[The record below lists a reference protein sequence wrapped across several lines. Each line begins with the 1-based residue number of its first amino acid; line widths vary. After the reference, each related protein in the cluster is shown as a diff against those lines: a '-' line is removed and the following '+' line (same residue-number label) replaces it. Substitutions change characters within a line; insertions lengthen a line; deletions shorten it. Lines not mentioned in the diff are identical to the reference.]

1 MPNSAVLRAVQGI
14 ESDATQLGVEP
25 RNDRALPE
33 LFSVDDLLARSPEE
47 GPLARQ
53 GLADTR
59 ALLHVAKWSKEFLT
73 EPHPELGRSGHV
85 CPYVSATIREQRYLL
100 TVLHDAATRER
111 ETDRIILRLG
121 RFFSELEPRVGRAA
135 QKKTIVILFPD
146 LPEDRVG
153 ELINAM
159 HQRLKPHFLRA
170 GMMLGEFYRD
180 SDKPGLHNP
189 CFRPLRSE
197 VPLLVI
203 RAMLPQD
210 ISFLSDQA
218 RFVRAY
224 IRTFKARGCAE
235 IQSYVEHQGASL
247 SDTQRAMLLEHAA
260 VYETGVRH
268 SGEFRRAD
276 HTVPL
281 GEPIRT
287 RAAVPF
293 AAAAARSKR

>member
-1 MPNSAVLRAVQGI
+1 MPNSAVLRAVQRQQS
-14 ESDATQLGVEP
+14 ERVEP
-25 RNDRALPE
+25 SVELEEQALPD
-33 LFSVDDLLARSPEE
+33 LFLVDELLAFSPDA
-47 GPLARQ
+47 GPLADHSP
-53 GLADTR
+53 ADTR
-59 ALLHVAKWSKEFLT
+59 ALLHVAKWSKAFLT

-111 ETDRIILRLG
+111 ETDRVVLRLG
-121 RFFSELEPRVGRAA
+121 RYFTELEPRVGRAA

-146 LPEDRVG
+146 LPMDRAG

-189 CFRPLRSE
+189 DFRPLRSD

-210 ISFLSDQA
+210 IAFLSDQA

-224 IRTFKARGCAE
+224 IRNFKARGCAE
-235 IQSYVEHQGASL
+235 IQSYVESHGASL

-260 VYETGVRH
+260 AYETNVRH
-268 SGEFRRAD
+268 SGEFPRSNYTAPVETPAR
-276 HTVPL
+276 
-281 GEPIRT
+281 
-287 RAAVPF
+287 
-293 AAAAARSKR
+293 ARSGAVLTRTGVRPRS